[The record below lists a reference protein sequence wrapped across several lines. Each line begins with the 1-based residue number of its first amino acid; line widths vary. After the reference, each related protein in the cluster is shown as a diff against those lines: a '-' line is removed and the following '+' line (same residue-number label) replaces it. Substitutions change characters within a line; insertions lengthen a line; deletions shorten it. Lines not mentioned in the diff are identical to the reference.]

1 MNSVSI
7 MKKFLSAVM
16 IAGSVL
22 GMSVFSTVAVAQGGT
37 MLSFGDIAKAIDNC
51 EKLLTQ
57 AAELDA
63 AGGDKALIIK
73 LLRAARQ
80 SSKEIT
86 GDNFGAEL
94 DFTQDKLKRAYVG
107 VKKDRENRAESLA
120 EAIKGFQILK
130 KLI

>member
-1 MNSVSI
+1 
-7 MKKFLSAVM
+7 
-16 IAGSVL
+16 
-22 GMSVFSTVAVAQGGT
+22 MSVFSTVAVAQGGT

-94 DFTQDKLKRAYVG
+94 DLD
-107 VKKDRENRAESLA
+107 
-120 EAIKGFQILK
+120 IKGDEDSYLWYWNVFRLYDYI
-130 KLI
+130 I